1 MADWD
6 FSKLLHDILLGHVP
20 LGPYVPP
27 RGMAEHLIGS
37 GPNPWK
43 SREILAV
50 ADPQPSPWHS
60 IEIQAAASLLS
71 AISLKVAASRMM
83 ESPQKASLERSMDV
97 RITELID
104 DYCGTPPGSPWPGPP
119 SFAYGLAAGLSFLAG
134 TLGQGA
140 LQVAVEEVST
150 RVLKKITLTLNPQP
164 LPP

>member
-1 MADWD
+1 MAAWD
-6 FSKLLHDILLGHVP
+6 FSTLLHDILLGHAP

-27 RGMAEHLIGS
+27 HAVAEHLRERIGA
-37 GPNPWK
+37 
-43 SREILAV
+43 AV

-83 ESPQKASLERSMDV
+83 ESPQKASLERYMDV
-97 RITELID
+97 RITALID
-104 DYCGTPPGSPWPGPP
+104 EYCGTPPGSPWPGPP

-134 TLGQGA
+134 TFGQGA